1 MEYLSNLHI
10 LIYKLYALDIKKIT
24 VSIYADHIKFLS
36 NKTEVICNCYYKN
49 RIEPSYLEDLYDLK
63 VNRNELPNCNW
74 RFYSKTI
81 NNKRLSDTVIMLH
94 IDGLRGDV
102 IIGRPK

>member
-10 LIYKLYALDIKKIT
+10 LIYKLYVLDIKKVT

-49 RIEPSYLEDLYDLK
+49 GIEPIYLEDLCNLK
-63 VNRNELPNCNW
+63 VNRYELPSCNW

-81 NNKRLSDTVIMLH
+81 KSKRLVITVIMLH

-102 IIGRPK
+102 IIGKPK